1 MKNREEY
8 IESIY
13 KKRDEALKLRK
24 KRRSYLTAAACI
36 AVCFLTAFFLVPK
49 DKPKIEETPDYS
61 SDISYGQPTYEATP
75 EDFATLHP
83 DSNAAYG
90 SEKAEGCLRED
101 KTTAYFGGTDTEK
114 AENIQS
120 CTVASSVPQQ
130 TAPPSTVKPTKTTTK
145 KNHSKN
151 DTNKNDVVGAGDS
164 IIDIEDVINGLD
176 YILSDSIKWPEHTMS
191 GNLLQGLHPEGF
203 GGSAKPS
210 TPAPP
215 KTTETPPAPDTGGD
229 DLSEVLDAA
238 QSYLSES
245 ELKEIDP
252 SKTEIEIESSP
263 LDSTTG
269 SSSEMCFVYCVLF
282 QTDAKTII
290 IILDTDTLD
299 FLGRE
304 EYPIAKSTTAPHTTA
319 YHTTT
324 VPQETTTVTQAVT
337 ENN

>member
-13 KKRDEALKLRK
+13 KKRDEALELRK
-24 KRRSYLTAAACI
+24 KRRSYLTCAACI

-49 DKPKIEETPDYS
+49 DKPKIKETPDCP
-61 SDISYGQPTYEATP
+61 SDISYGQTAYEATP
-75 EDFATLHP
+75 EDFATLYP
-83 DSNAAYG
+83 DSNTAYG

-101 KTTAYFGGTDTEK
+101 EATAYFGGDDSLKTQSV
-114 AENIQS
+114 QS

-130 TAPPSTVKPTKTTTK
+130 TAPSSTAKPTKTTTK

-176 YILSDSIKWPEHTMS
+176 YILSDSIRWPEHTMS
-191 GNLLQGLHPEGF
+191 GNLLQGI

-215 KTTETPPAPDTGGD
+215 KTTKAPEAPDTGGD

-252 SKTEIEIESSP
+252 TKTEFDIESSP

-269 SSSEMCFVYCVLF
+269 SSSEICFVYYVFF
-282 QTDAKTII
+282 QTDSKTII
-290 IILDTDTLD
+290 IILDADTLD
-299 FLGRE
+299 FIKRE

-324 VPQETTTVTQAVT
+324 EPETTTVTQPST

>member
-13 KKRDEALKLRK
+13 KKRNEALELRK
-24 KRRSYLTAAACI
+24 KRRSYLTCAACI

-49 DKPKIEETPDYS
+49 DKPKIEETPDCP
-61 SDISYGQPTYEATP
+61 SDISYGQTAYEATP
-75 EDFATLHP
+75 EDFATLYP
-83 DSNAAYG
+83 DSNTAYG

-101 KTTAYFGGTDTEK
+101 EATAYFGGDDSLKTQSV
-114 AENIQS
+114 QS

-130 TAPPSTVKPTKTTTK
+130 TAPSSTAKPTKTTTK
-145 KNHSKN
+145 KNHSEN
-151 DTNKNDVVGAGDS
+151 DTSKNDVVGAGDS
-164 IIDIEDVINGLD
+164 IIDIEDVIDGLG
-176 YILSDSIKWPEHTMS
+176 SIKLPEFTIN
-191 GNLLQGLHPEGF
+191 GNLLQGYRPEGF
-203 GGSAKPS
+203 SGSLGS
-210 TPAPP
+210 APP
-215 KTTETPPAPDTGGD
+215 KTTKASEAPDTGGD

-252 SKTEIEIESSP
+252 TKTEFDIESSP

-269 SSSEMCFVYCVLF
+269 SSSEICFVYYVFF
-282 QTDAKTII
+282 QTDSKTII
-290 IILDTDTLD
+290 IILDADTLD
-299 FLGRE
+299 FIKRE

-324 VPQETTTVTQAVT
+324 EPETTTVTQPST